1 MQRKKCILRY
11 ISTFKAAQKKVRQ
24 RKYIYYILYKLYIY
38 CKTMIDIIEHNAILY
53 YADYLRLKEES
64 KTVTDNCKYYF
75 IYGSPINSAYLVD
88 L

>member
-1 MQRKKCILRY
+1 
-11 ISTFKAAQKKVRQ
+11 
-24 RKYIYYILYKLYIY
+24 
-38 CKTMIDIIEHNAILY
+38 MIDLIELNAILY
-53 YADYLRLKEES
+53 YADYLKLKQES